1 MSIAREGRK
10 NRIALSML
18 FVFLL
23 MSRVVV
29 AQSSKGSISGSVVDN
44 SGAALSGAQVELLPL
59 GLVSVS
65 NTQGGFTFPEVT
77 TGKYTLAVS
86 YVGFKPTQTDVE
98 LTAGQTL
105 NIPLMLSV
113 TSVSDEILVTAE
125 RPHGE
130 AEAINETRT
139 ADNIVQ
145 VLPNEVIMSLPNA
158 NVADAIGRLPSVSLY
173 RIEGEGVYIQV
184 RGTEPRLTNV
194 TVDGITIPSPEPTVR
209 QVRLDVLPADL
220 VEAVELN
227 KTLSANQDANGIG
240 GSVNLRTK
248 EAGEQPTVNLWSNGG
263 YNPIANGRASYGTGA
278 TLGKRFGAT
287 KKFGLLGNGAYD
299 YNGRGI
305 DNIQP
310 TLDPLS
316 TFARP
321 FYDNDTIREYRY
333 YRYRYGFAGSADYR
347 INENASIYARG
358 IFSDFKD
365 WGDKWYYSPVS
376 TAISSKGALP
386 SPTAASPTPKFYTS
400 SKRPNASVG
409 ALIVGGRDA
418 TANTLTTV
426 ELSASRSYE
435 ISSAG
440 NPKAD
445 FSWIGPS
452 VNCNYDPSAQT
463 NPNRPRFGTCDG
475 ANSPLQ
481 NSQYWIFKDLTTS
494 RGLTA
499 QLNLAGALSHAR
511 NYEVASHFGTFEVGF
526 KFTNAHKNQ
535 NATETVYDGWS
546 TKAGSSTPT
555 MAQLQSDFSSTNF
568 YDNSYFGGKY
578 GPVSDFNLVQDYTLK
593 NFSGYVDPQKTAAA
607 TWPNIFHTIERI
619 TAGYAMNTITF
630 GKLRAQTGV
639 RFEATHM
646 DTFGYNLA
654 FYGPGTSTQV
664 CGSQPYKNCWTVNGI
679 SNDPSYLNVL
689 PSVQLRYA
697 LNPNSALRAV
707 YARGVARPDAY
718 QLVPYVLEDST
729 ASPTAVTIGNPS
741 LNPTRANNYDLLY
754 ENYLNPLGMIQAGVF
769 FKQLNSPQVLTSLP
783 GGLDLSNFPA
793 GYFPASLQSVI
804 AQYPGDAVT
813 QYVNGQNAWL
823 YGFEVSYQQHLSYL
837 PGVLRGLG
845 VSANYSYTKSR
856 EKGLPLRTDRP
867 TLIDQAPH
875 NFNVSTTYDTKRL
888 SLRVGLAYNGASLFS
903 YSWIAPS
910 LVKGADPSNLGANGP
925 SGDVYTLTH
934 FQVDAQGSY
943 RVHRGWSAVVSAL
956 NLNNEVF
963 GYYTGSTQFV
973 NQREYYKP
981 TISGGVRYTFQ
992 ASR

>member
-1 MSIAREGRK
+1 MSIVREGWI
-10 NRIALSML
+10 NIVAVYVLLVLLLSSHGL
-18 FVFLL
+18 
-23 MSRVVV
+23 S
-29 AQSSKGSISGSVVDN
+29 AQSGKGLITGSVVDDSN
-44 SGAALSGAQVELLPL
+44 ATLSGAQVQLLPL
-59 GLVSVS
+59 GLISVT
-65 NTQGGFTFPEVT
+65 NNQGTFAFPEIPA
-77 TGKYTLAVS
+77 GKYTLAVS
-86 YVGFKPTQTDVE
+86 YVGFKPMQKDVE

-105 NIPLMLSV
+105 NVSLTLTV
-113 TSVSDEILVTAE
+113 TSVSEEIIVTAE

-130 AEAINETRT
+130 AEAINQTRT

-209 QVRLDVLPADL
+209 QVRLDVLPSDL

-227 KTLSANQDANGIG
+227 KTLSANQDASGIG

-248 EAGEQPTVNLWSNGG
+248 EAGEQPTMNFWGNGG
-263 YNPIANGRASYGTGA
+263 YNKIENGRGSYGLGGTV
-278 TLGKRFGAT
+278 GKRFGTT

-310 TLDPLS
+310 SLDPLS
-316 TFARP
+316 SFARP

-347 INENASIYARG
+347 INDDASIYAHG
-358 IFSDFKD
+358 LFSDFKD
-365 WGDKWYYSPVS
+365 WGDKWYYSPIS
-376 TAISSKGALP
+376 TAISSNGTLP
-386 SPTAASPTPKFYTS
+386 SPTASSPSPKFYTS

-418 TANTLTTV
+418 TANTLTSF
-426 ELSASRSYE
+426 EISAARSYE

-445 FSWIGPS
+445 FSWIGPN
-452 VNCNYDPSAQT
+452 VACNYDPSAQT
-463 NPNRPRFGTCDG
+463 NLNRPHFGVCDG
-475 ANSPLQ
+475 PNSPLL
-481 NSQYWIFKDLTTS
+481 NSSNWIFKDITTS

-499 QLNLAGALSHAR
+499 QLNLTGAVSHAR
-511 NYEVASHFGTFEVGF
+511 NYEVASHFGTFEAGF
-526 KFTNAHKNQ
+526 KLTNAHKNQ

-555 MAQLQSDFSSTNF
+555 MAQLQSNFAGTNF
-568 YDNSYFGGKY
+568 YDNSYYGGKY

-607 TWPNIFHTIERI
+607 TYPNFFHTIERL

-630 GKLRAQTGV
+630 GKLRAQTGI

-646 DTFGYNLA
+646 DTFGYNLT
-654 FYGPGTSTQV
+654 FYGPSTATQL
-664 CGSQPYKNCWTVNGI
+664 CGSQPYKNCWTVNGV
-679 SNDPSYLNVL
+679 SNNPSYLDVL

-697 LNPNSALRAV
+697 LTPNSALRAV
-707 YARGVARPDAY
+707 YARGIARPDAY
-718 QLVPYVLEDST
+718 QLVPYVTEDST
-729 ASPTAVTIGNPS
+729 ASPTAVTIGNPA
-741 LNPTRANNYDLLY
+741 LKPTRANNYDVLY
-754 ENYLNPLGMIQAGVF
+754 EKYLNPLGMIQAGVF
-769 FKQLNSPQVLTSLP
+769 FKQLNSPQLLTSIP
-783 GGLDLSNFPA
+783 GGLNLSNFPP
-793 GYFPASLQSVI
+793 GYFPSSLQSVI
-804 AQYPGDAVT
+804 EQYPGDAVT

-823 YGFEVSYQQHLSYL
+823 YGFEISFQQHLSYL
-837 PGVLRGLG
+837 PGLLRGLG
-845 VSANYSYTKSR
+845 ISANYSYTKSK

-875 NFNVSTTYDTKRL
+875 NFNISSTYDTRRL

-903 YSWIAPS
+903 YNWISPG
-910 LVKGADPSNLGANGP
+910 LVKGADPSNLGPNGP

-934 FQVDAQGSY
+934 FQVDTQASY
-943 RVHRGWSAVVSAL
+943 RVFRGWSAVVSGL